1 MKVCTSQY
9 VHVTNCISKD
19 HRSMQGSHHQ
29 VSIRHSFS
37 LVWGDRIG
45 STKKQ
50 SNMGWSLVLG
60 GCWLITKRNKQQKL
74 VSLVEGMLE
83 YCINLVETNDGQKIE
98 RRKYILALDGREL
111 RTVHTQQTIN
121 GRNCKRLGCKRRHN
135 AQPGMIVCVGGAF
148 NPSFLVAFFCIG
160 QIIKLY
166 KTLKEFCP
174 RSTPP
179 QRLPGV
185 GSADSTLPFHC
196 TVNVFIGWSTD
207 PVYHPTVV
215 FPCRWSCS
223 SVG

>member
-60 GCWLITKRNKQQKL
+60 GRWLITKHNKQLKL

-121 GRNCKRLGCKRRHN
+121 GRNWKRLAARGGTTHN
-135 AQPGMIVCVGGAF
+135 QGWLCVWGGLLIHRFWWHFFVLVRLLNYINPWKNFALGQP
-148 NPSFLVAFFCIG
+148 LH
-160 QIIKLY
+160 
-166 KTLKEFCP
+166 
-174 RSTPP
+174 R
-179 QRLPGV
+179 
-185 GSADSTLPFHC
+185 GSQ
-196 TVNVFIGWSTD
+196 G
-207 PVYHPTVV
+207 
-215 FPCRWSCS
+215 
-223 SVG
+223 